1 MILHKSAQLSSLS
14 WRKFHPGSCFSCFS
28 NNHRNR
34 QMKSDVCG
42 PSLFNGEFHTQSSWP
57 RLLAKLDTGTS
68 GRRLLSLSAAGIV
81 KCAPTAVQPYL
92 RLMRLD
98 KPVGSWLLYLPCT
111 WSIGLAADPGCLPD
125 VSMLTLF
132 GIGALL
138 MRGAGCTIN
147 DMWDK
152 DFDKK
157 VSRTA
162 SRPIASGEISQLQAL
177 TFLGVQL
184 TSALGVL
191 LCLNYYSIAL
201 GAASLSLVVSYP
213 LMKRITYWPQLVL
226 GLTFNWGALLGWS
239 AVMGSCDWSVC
250 LPLYFS
256 GVMWT
261 LIYDTIYA
269 HQDKADDVIVGVK
282 STALRFQEQTKLWL
296 SGFSVAMLGG
306 LVWTGVNAQQTLPY
320 YGVVSLLAVHLA
332 NQIYTLDINSPED
345 CWKKFVS
352 NRNLGLL
359 LFLGIVI
366 GNLWKTGKDVLENE
380 ENDVRTCL

>member
-1 MILHKSAQLSSLS
+1 MFPYPTSPLRQSSYIATLSSGVHCTNG
-14 WRKFHPGSCFSCFS
+14 RKSMSSITTATAKSTCHDDSVS
-28 NNHRNR
+28 
-34 QMKSDVCG
+34 KSDSFVK
-42 PSLFNGEFHTQSSWP
+42 E
-57 RLLAKLDTGTS
+57 ATS
-68 GRRLLSLSAAGIV
+68 
-81 KCAPTAVQPYL
+81 
-92 RLMRLD
+92 
-98 KPVGSWLLYLPCT
+98 
-111 WSIGLAADPGCLPD
+111 DPGCLPD

-269 HQDKADDVIVGVK
+269 HQVRQKKA
-282 STALRFQEQTKLWL
+282 L
-296 SGFSVAMLGG
+296 
-306 LVWTGVNAQQTLPY
+306 
-320 YGVVSLLAVHLA
+320 
-332 NQIYTLDINSPED
+332 
-345 CWKKFVS
+345 
-352 NRNLGLL
+352 
-359 LFLGIVI
+359 
-366 GNLWKTGKDVLENE
+366 
-380 ENDVRTCL
+380 